1 MPSERSLCDKDEYRS
16 RCRRYRATLDESRHA
31 SQSDSIVRR
40 ALISG
45 VFDGFHLIH
54 VYWPIIERR
63 EIDTRPLIATLQE
76 AGKQL
81 VIPAADPNAD
91 HHAGR
96 MICRPYTGVENLR
109 KNLWG
114 TYEPTAG
121 EPVPP
126 DRIELVVA
134 PALGADRSG
143 FRLGYGGGFY
153 DRFLKET
160 DCPALSLVY
169 SECLF
174 DSVPHDPHDVKVDLI
189 VTEEEL
195 VSPGNVQPRSLP
207 DRN

>member
-1 MPSERSLCDKDEYRS
+1 MPSERSLYDKAELRS
-16 RCRRYRATLDESRHA
+16 RCRRYRSALDEARYA
-31 SQSDSIVRR
+31 SLSDSIVRR
-40 ALISG
+40 ALSSG
-45 VFDGFHLIH
+45 VFDAFRLIH
-54 VYWPIIERR
+54 VYWPIIEHY

-76 AGKQL
+76 TGKQV
-81 VIPAADPNAD
+81 VIPAIDPNAD
-91 HHAGR
+91 RAAGR
-96 MICRPYTGVENLR
+96 MICRAFTGVENLR
-109 KNLWG
+109 KNAWG
-114 TYEPTAG
+114 TYEPAAG

-126 DRIELVVA
+126 GRIELVVA

-143 FRLGYGGGFY
+143 FRLGHGGGFY

-189 VTEEEL
+189 VTEDEL
-195 VSPGNVQPRSLP
+195 VSPGNLQPRSLP